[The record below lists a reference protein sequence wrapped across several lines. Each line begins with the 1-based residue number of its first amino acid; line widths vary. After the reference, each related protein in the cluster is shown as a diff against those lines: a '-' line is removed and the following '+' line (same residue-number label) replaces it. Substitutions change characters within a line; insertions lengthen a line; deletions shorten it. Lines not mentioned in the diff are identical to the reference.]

1 MIAQDRRQG
10 LWKVKGLGETPLPLF
25 AAADARDARFSPE
38 GLEPAVAL
46 RSMTDGREVV
56 EDYRSL
62 SLSLRG
68 HPMQFLRDQLDAMR
82 VVRCGDLATI
92 RDGCNVEVA
101 GVILVR
107 QRPGSAKGVL
117 FVTIEDETGIAN
129 GILWPDRFETYRRQ
143 VMSAS
148 MIAMR
153 GRLQKEGEIIHVI
166 CDRIVDHDDML
177 RSIGRMDFTVAPGR
191 GDGAR
196 NGNSPDA
203 RDPTWPPRG
212 RTLSYPPFNA
222 VPTEEELLQIRSH
235 DFH

>member
-1 MIAQDRRQG
+1 
-10 LWKVKGLGETPLPLF
+10 LPLF
-25 AAADARDARFSPE
+25 AAADEREAKFSPE
-38 GLEPAVAL
+38 GLEPSVSL
-46 RSMTDGREVV
+46 RPMTVGREVV

-68 HPMQFLRDQLDAMR
+68 HPLQFLRPELDAMR
-82 VVRCGDLATI
+82 IVRCADLSSI
-92 RDGCNVEVA
+92 RDGRNVEVA

-129 GILWPDRFETYRRQ
+129 GILWPDRFEIYRRQ

-153 GRLQKEGEIIHVI
+153 GRLQKEGEVIHII
-166 CDRIVDHDDML
+166 CDRITDHDDML
-177 RSIGRMDFTVAPGR
+177 RSIGRTAFTVAPGR
-191 GDGAR
+191 GDGATS
-196 NGNSPDA
+196 GGG
-203 RDPTWPPRG
+203 RDPRDPAFPRG
-212 RTLSYPPFNA
+212 RTLGAPPFGTVA
-222 VPTEEELLQIRSH
+222 EQEEILRVRSH